1 MITLLC
7 IDQFTARHQVVYNS
21 GSSTFLELLLD
32 KKTTCMAQILHS
44 LSHKICSITLR
55 KFSTFGLLILVLG
68 TSAIMDQTA
77 CCYNVMTSET
87 GLY

>member
-7 IDQFTARHQVVYNS
+7 TDQFTARHQVLHNS
-21 GSSTFLELLLD
+21 GSSNFLELLLD

-44 LSHKICSITLR
+44 LSYKICSITLR
-55 KFSTFGLLILVLG
+55 KFSTLGLLILVLG